1 MKFHNGIRLMLG
13 VSGEP
18 ALLVEAPS
26 DWKDKEV
33 FDFYVVNGAWNGRL
47 TKESFNTGTVRVEP
61 NQKRF
66 DEDEQNLV
74 EILTDNQDRLRGNY
88 QDVFDNFSNKDY
100 KAPEYKFV
108 AAVDDCYDDDIAF

>member
-1 MKFHNGIRLMLG
+1 MFNKVRLMLG
-13 VSGEP
+13 VAGVP
-18 ALLVEAPS
+18 TLLVDAPA

-33 FDFYVVNGAWNGRL
+33 FDFWVVNGGWNGRL
-47 TKESFNTGTVRVEP
+47 TKQSFNTGTVRVEP

-66 DEDEQNLV
+66 DADKHPFV
-74 EILTDNQDRLRGNY
+74 EILTDNQDRLRGSY

-108 AAVDDCYDDDIAF
+108 STGDDYYDDDIAF